1 MAVGWHITNRADIF
15 GRPGEHCRSGWGHP
29 TNRPGGPPA
38 AGQDSPRAGFAKGRF
53 PAKAGLRPRG
63 GGFRQGGAS
72 AKGGGFCQGGASAKG
87 RGLSPRLGFGQGR
100 GLLPRRG
107 FGQGGASAKVGLP
120 AKGGGFRQGGA
131 AQGRGIH
138 GSRRRGYGMAV
149 PGPARGGRLS
159 GPGECAAGSH
169 NKIQMEE
176 IRK

>member
-29 TNRPGGPPA
+29 ANRPGGPPA

-53 PAKAGLRPRG
+53 PAKAGIRQGQVPG
-63 GGFRQGGAS
+63 QGEGFR
-72 AKGGGFCQGGASAKG
+72 
-87 RGLSPRLGFGQGR
+87 
-100 GLLPRRG
+100 
-107 FGQGGASAKVGLP
+107 KV
-120 AKGGGFRQGGA
+120 RV

-149 PGPARGGRLS
+149 PGPARGGVCLAR
-159 GPGECAAGSH
+159 GECDAGSH

>member
-1 MAVGWHITNRADIF
+1 MAAGWHITNRSDIF

-29 TNRPGGPPA
+29 ANRPGGPPA

-53 PAKAGLRPRG
+53 PAKAGLRPRA
-63 GGFRQGGAS
+63 GAS
-72 AKGGGFCQGGASAKG
+72 
-87 RGLSPRLGFGQGR
+87 
-100 GLLPRRG
+100 
-107 FGQGGASAKVGLP
+107 GQGGAS

-149 PGPARGGRLS
+149 PGPARGGVCLAR
-159 GPGECAAGSH
+159 GECAAGSH

>member
-1 MAVGWHITNRADIF
+1 MAVGWHITNRADMF
-15 GRPGEHCRSGWGHP
+15 GRPGGTLPQRLGASGQQAG
-29 TNRPGGPPA
+29 RAAA

-53 PAKAGLRPRG
+53 PAKAGHPAKAGLRPRW
-63 GGFRQGGAS
+63 GFRPRAGAS
-72 AKGGGFCQGGASAKG
+72 
-87 RGLSPRLGFGQGR
+87 
-100 GLLPRRG
+100 
-107 FGQGGASAKVGLP
+107 GQGGAS

-149 PGPARGGRLS
+149 PGPARGGVCLAR
-159 GPGECAAGSH
+159 GECAAGSH